1 MLRYYYIDKE
11 WMISLTAQRIYRVA
25 GYLSFAFFGLL
36 IWLRMTHVP
45 RSFLPFIRL
54 VLLVGVVAVATT
66 MVAMEY
72 FLFGFDT
79 SSAIKKVFWF
89 CVMMF
94 PPVGPALYCF
104 VVYSRSKVLAREPGN
119 QGRILSG

>member
-1 MLRYYYIDKE
+1 MPD
-11 WMISLTAQRIYRVA
+11 T
-25 GYLSFAFFGLL
+25 FFPL
-36 IWLRMTHVP
+36 
-45 RSFLPFIRL
+45 IRL
-54 VLLVGVVAVATT
+54 LLLAGVVGAATT

-94 PPVGPALYCF
+94 PPLGPALYCF
-104 VVYSRSKVLAREPGN
+104 VVYSRSKVLERAPDK
-119 QGRILSG
+119 